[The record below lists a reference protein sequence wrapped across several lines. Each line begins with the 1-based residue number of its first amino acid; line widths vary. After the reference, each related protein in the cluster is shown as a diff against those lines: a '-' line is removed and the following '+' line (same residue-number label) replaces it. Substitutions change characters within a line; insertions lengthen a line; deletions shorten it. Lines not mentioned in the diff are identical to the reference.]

1 MLTFS
6 RPNSFSFCYVTAGCT
21 DGATYIW
28 DTALGDKPIH
38 ILRHD
43 KPIEELAGDR
53 EREDVG
59 VKFTAWG
66 TTLDRFYTGSSDGAV
81 KVWNVR
87 SLKRPF
93 VRDLIHV
100 PSAVSCAM
108 FSPDRSKLVVG
119 DASGNVFVLSLDPDN
134 VKPSSTITIP
144 PPGTNKSRTRGPPD
158 NIIQHLEPAPPSYD
172 AAGRLIDPETETG
185 VFRAN
190 AWLVAGQLVLH
201 PHRTIGAVKG
211 PRYAETG
218 MFRKEFHLHEDPE
231 QPLLA
236 TQEVL
241 QQESIRV
248 HRGGTGGGRMRF
260 LKPPR
265 ENEALAARHERN
277 KRVDLDLEGLE
288 EETRRELEREG
299 AELEVEGEVYG
310 FLYEEDEWSG
320 EEW

>member
-6 RPNSFSFCYVTAGCT
+6 RPNSYSFCYVTAGCT
-21 DGATYIW
+21 DGATYVW

-43 KPIEELAGDR
+43 KPIDEPAAGDR

-66 TTLDRFYTGSSDGAV
+66 TTLDRFYTGSSDGTV

-93 VRDLIHV
+93 VRDLLYV

-119 DASGNVFVLSLDPDN
+119 DASGRIFVLSLDPDN
-134 VKPSSTITIP
+134 VKPSSTLSTP
-144 PPGTNKSRTRGPPD
+144 PPGKTRSGPRCPPD
-158 NIIQHLEPAPPSYD
+158 TITQHYEPAPPPCNV
-172 AAGRLIDPETETG
+172 AGRPIDPETLTG
-185 VFRAN
+185 VYIAH
-190 AWLVAGQLVLH
+190 AWLAADQVVLH

-218 MFRKEFHLHEDPE
+218 MFCREFHLHEDPA

-241 QQESIRV
+241 QQESRV
-248 HRGGTGGGRMRF
+248 HRGGNGGGRMRV

-265 ENEALAARHERN
+265 EYEALAARHERN
-277 KRVDLDLEGLE
+277 KGVDLDVEGLE
-288 EETRRELEREG
+288 EETRRGLEAEG

-310 FLYEEDEWSG
+310 FLYEEEWDG
-320 EEW
+320 YEF